1 MIADQL
7 RAFLEDGNITNS
19 VNFPTID
26 LPRNGGSRL
35 VVVNRN
41 VPNMVGQISTCLAD
55 ASLNIIDLLN
65 KSRGDIACTIV
76 DLESD
81 VTDDTL
87 EGIVAIDGVLS
98 ARLL

>member
-87 EGIVAIDGVLS
+87 EGIVAINGVLS